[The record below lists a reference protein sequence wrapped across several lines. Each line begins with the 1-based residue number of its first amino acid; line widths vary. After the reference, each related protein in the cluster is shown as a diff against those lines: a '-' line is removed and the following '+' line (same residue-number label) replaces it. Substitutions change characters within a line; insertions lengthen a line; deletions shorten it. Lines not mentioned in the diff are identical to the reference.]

1 MKILSA
7 LALMVLAGAAA
18 QAQEQE
24 DMIRVGKAMAEQMLP
39 LRECLKNEI
48 DNAKPASNEDAQLI
62 ARTACA
68 EVASTVRLNLIAA
81 TKALYNPLPPT
92 IDPDKI
98 ADGALQMVRMRAY
111 WDFTGELK
119 ALNDSIKKRAEEQL
133 KKR

>member
-7 LALMVLAGAAA
+7 LAFTVLTGAAA
-18 QAQEQE
+18 LAQE
-24 DMIRVGKAMAEQMLP
+24 DVTRFGKTMAEQMLP

-48 DNAKPASNEDAQLI
+48 DNVRPVSNEEAQAI

-68 EVASTVRLNLIAA
+68 EVASTVRLNLVEA

-98 ADGALQMVRMRAY
+98 ADGALQMVRIRAY

-119 ALNDSIKKRAEEQL
+119 ALNERIKKRTEEQL

>member
-7 LALMVLAGAAA
+7 LALIVLTGAAA
-18 QAQEQE
+18 QAQEVE
-24 DMIRVGKAMAEQMLP
+24 MRFGKAMAEQMLP
-39 LRECLKNEI
+39 LRDCLKKEI
-48 DNAKPASNEDAQLI
+48 DNARPASNEEAQLI

-68 EVASTVRLNLIAA
+68 EVASTVRLILIEA
-81 TKALYNPLPPT
+81 TKTLYNPLPPT

-98 ADGALQMVRMRAY
+98 ADGALQMVRIKAY

-119 ALNDSIKKRAEEQL
+119 ALNERIKKRAEEQL

>member
-7 LALMVLAGAAA
+7 LALIVLTGAAA
-18 QAQEQE
+18 QAQEVE
-24 DMIRVGKAMAEQMLP
+24 MRFGKAMAEQMLP
-39 LRECLKNEI
+39 LRDCLKDEI
-48 DNAKPASNEDAQLI
+48 DNVRPASNEEAQLI

-68 EVASTVRLNLIAA
+68 EVASTVRLILIEA
-81 TKALYNPLPPT
+81 TKTLYNPLPPT

-98 ADGALQMVRMRAY
+98 ADGALQMVRIKAY

-119 ALNDSIKKRAEEQL
+119 ALNERIKKRAEEQL

>member
-7 LALMVLAGAAA
+7 LALIVLTGAAA
-18 QAQEQE
+18 QAQEVE
-24 DMIRVGKAMAEQMLP
+24 MRFGKAMAEQMLP
-39 LRECLKNEI
+39 LRDCLKNEI
-48 DNAKPASNEDAQLI
+48 DNARPASNEEAQLI

-68 EVASTVRLNLIAA
+68 EVASTVRLILIEA
-81 TKALYNPLPPT
+81 TKTLYNPLPPA

-98 ADGALQMVRMRAY
+98 AHGALQMVRIKAY

-119 ALNDSIKKRAEEQL
+119 ALNEGIKKRAEEQL

>member
-7 LALMVLAGAAA
+7 LALILLTGAVA
-18 QAQEQE
+18 QAQE
-24 DMIRVGKAMAEQMLP
+24 DAMRVGQTMAEQMLP
-39 LRECLKNEI
+39 LRDCLKNEI
-48 DNAKPASNEDAQLI
+48 DNVRPTSNEEAQLI

-68 EVASTVRLNLIAA
+68 EVASTVRLNSIEA

-92 IDPDKI
+92 IDLDKI
-98 ADGALQMVRMRAY
+98 ADGALQLVRIRAY

-119 ALNDSIKKRAEEQL
+119 ALNESIKTRAEEQL

>member
-7 LALMVLAGAAA
+7 LALIVLTGAAA
-18 QAQEQE
+18 QAQEVE
-24 DMIRVGKAMAEQMLP
+24 MRFGKAMAEQMLP
-39 LRECLKNEI
+39 LRDCLKNEI
-48 DNAKPASNEDAQLI
+48 DNARPASNEEAQLI

-68 EVASTVRLNLIAA
+68 EVASTVRLILIEA
-81 TKALYNPLPPT
+81 TKTLYNPLPPA

-98 ADGALQMVRMRAY
+98 ADGALQMVRIKAY

-119 ALNDSIKKRAEEQL
+119 ALNERIKKRADEQL

>member
-7 LALMVLAGAAA
+7 LAFMVLAGVAA

-24 DMIRVGKAMAEQMLP
+24 DMIRVGKTMAEQMLP
-39 LRECLKNEI
+39 LGACLKNQI
-48 DNAKPASNEDAQLI
+48 DNVKPVSNEEAQAI

-68 EVASTVRLNLIAA
+68 EVASTVRLNVIEA
-81 TKALYNPLPPT
+81 TKAMYNPLPPT
-92 IDPDKI
+92 IDPEKI
-98 ADGALQMVRMRAY
+98 ADGAVQMVRIHAY

-119 ALNDSIKKRAEEQL
+119 ALNERIKKRAEEQL

>member
-7 LALMVLAGAAA
+7 LALIVLTGAAA
-18 QAQEQE
+18 QAQEVE
-24 DMIRVGKAMAEQMLP
+24 MRFGKAMAEQMLP
-39 LRECLKNEI
+39 LRDCLKNEI
-48 DNAKPASNEDAQLI
+48 DNARPASNEEAQLI

-68 EVASTVRLNLIAA
+68 EVASTVRLILIEA
-81 TKALYNPLPPT
+81 TKTLYNPLPLA

-98 ADGALQMVRMRAY
+98 ADGALQMVRIKAY

-119 ALNDSIKKRAEEQL
+119 ALNEGIKKRAEEQL

>member
-7 LALMVLAGAAA
+7 LALIVLTGAAA
-18 QAQEQE
+18 QAQEVE
-24 DMIRVGKAMAEQMLP
+24 MRFGKAMAEQMLP
-39 LRECLKNEI
+39 LRDCLKNEI
-48 DNAKPASNEDAQLI
+48 DNARPASNEEAQLI

-68 EVASTVRLNLIAA
+68 EVASTVRLILIEA
-81 TKALYNPLPPT
+81 TKTLYNPLPPA

-98 ADGALQMVRMRAY
+98 ANGALQMVRIKAY

-119 ALNDSIKKRAEEQL
+119 ALNERIKKRAEEEL

>member
-1 MKILSA
+1 M
-7 LALMVLAGAAA
+7 
-18 QAQEQE
+18 
-24 DMIRVGKAMAEQMLP
+24 RVGKAMAGQTLP
-39 LRECLKNEI
+39 LRDCLKNEM

-68 EVASTVRLNLIAA
+68 EVASTVRLNLIEV

-98 ADGALQMVRMRAY
+98 ADGALQMVRISAY

-119 ALNDSIKKRAEEQL
+119 ALDERIKKRAEEQL

>member
-7 LALMVLAGAAA
+7 LALIVLTGAAA
-18 QAQEQE
+18 QAQEVE
-24 DMIRVGKAMAEQMLP
+24 MRFGKAMAEQMLP
-39 LRECLKNEI
+39 LRDCRKNEI
-48 DNAKPASNEDAQLI
+48 DNARPASNEEAQLI

-68 EVASTVRLNLIAA
+68 EVASTVRLILIES
-81 TKALYNPLPPT
+81 TKTLYNPLPPT

-98 ADGALQMVRMRAY
+98 ADGALQMVRIKAY

-119 ALNDSIKKRAEEQL
+119 ALNERIKKRAEEQL

>member
-7 LALMVLAGAAA
+7 LALIVLTGAAA
-18 QAQEQE
+18 QAQEVE
-24 DMIRVGKAMAEQMLP
+24 MRFGKAMAEQMLP
-39 LRECLKNEI
+39 LRDCLKNEI
-48 DNAKPASNEDAQLI
+48 DNARPASNEEAQLI

-68 EVASTVRLNLIAA
+68 EVASTVRLILIEA
-81 TKALYNPLPPT
+81 TKTLYNPLPPT

-98 ADGALQMVRMRAY
+98 ADGALQMVRIKAY

-119 ALNDSIKKRAEEQL
+119 ALNERIKKRAEEQL